1 MVLDSGETLSILSMS
16 MHLFLDTVGGIIES
30 EPLRRT
36 PTGIMFPNMGHTY
49 SSLEYLHEHVSE
61 NDGFS
66 AEHVAASD

>member
-1 MVLDSGETLSILSMS
+1 MSILSMS

-30 EPLRRT
+30 EPLCRT
-36 PTGIMFPNMGHTY
+36 PTGIILPNIVHTY

-66 AEHVAASD
+66 AKHVAASDNITAW